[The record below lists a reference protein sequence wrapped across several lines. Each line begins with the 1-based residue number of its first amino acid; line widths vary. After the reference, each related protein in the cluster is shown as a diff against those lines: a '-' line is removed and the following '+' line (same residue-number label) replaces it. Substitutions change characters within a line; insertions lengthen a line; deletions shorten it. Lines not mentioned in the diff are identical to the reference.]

1 MKTILTFL
9 FCLTFSLFNYA
20 PSAAVSMDSVTKS
33 DTWLEAQLVT
43 TYALNDSLNPF
54 KLNVSV
60 EKGVAHLSGTVD
72 TPVER
77 ELAVEIAKGVDGIKE
92 VQDNIKVQP
101 QTQGSQT
108 GSAQSS
114 WYREIEDMTITAKVK
129 TKLMWNRYTNGLN
142 IGVSTDDGIVKLNG
156 QVENEAT
163 RDLAGQIA
171 RNTNGVRKVVNELT
185 LPASGSEKAESGESQ
200 AEQNSK
206 GPGSAVETLGQVA
219 EQVKGKV
226 SKSMEQAGRAAS
238 DAWITAKVKTVL
250 MFSKDTEGSDIEVS
264 TEKGVVTLTGTVTSQ
279 AQASRVVQITRDVQD
294 VKEVNSALVVE
305 KSV

>member
-1 MKTILTFL
+1 MKMILTFL
-9 FCLTFSLFNYA
+9 ICLTLLLFNYA

-60 EKGVAHLSGTVD
+60 KKGVANLSGTVD

-108 GSAQSS
+108 SSAQSS

-142 IGVSTDDGIVKLNG
+142 IGVSTDDAIVKLNG

-171 RNTNGVRKVVNELT
+171 RNTSGVRKVVNELT

-226 SKSMEQAGRAAS
+226 SKSMEQAGRAAG

-250 MFSKDTEGSDIEVS
+250 MFSKDTEGSDIQVS

>member
-1 MKTILTFL
+1 MKMILTFL
-9 FCLTFSLFNYA
+9 ICLALSLFNYA

-60 EKGVAHLSGTVD
+60 KKGVANLSGTVD

-142 IGVSTDDGIVKLNG
+142 IGVSTDDAIVKLNG

-171 RNTNGVRKVVNELT
+171 RNTSGVRKVVNELT

-206 GPGSAVETLGQVA
+206 GPGSVVETLGQVA

-226 SKSMEQAGRAAS
+226 SKSMEQAGRAAG

-250 MFSKDTEGSDIEVS
+250 MFSKDTEGSDIQVS